1 MATAMASALSGRPV
15 LRDVAMTGEIT
26 LRGRVLPIGG
36 VKEKVLGAHR
46 AGITRVILPRD
57 NEADLEDIPD
67 EVRSRLEFHC
77 VSTLDEAFDLALAR
91 PAGPRPSRT
100 TPAAGQPGRTGR
112 WRLAAW
118 GVTWSRVPESVGQA
132 PEREIARP
140 SRVPR
145 RACRLRRPVG
155 GDSRDGVGERPMSSA
170 GMR

>member
-1 MATAMASALSGRPV
+1 
-15 LRDVAMTGEIT
+15 MTGEIT

-46 AGITRVILPRD
+46 AGITHVILPRD
-57 NEADLEDIPD
+57 NEADLEDIPE

-77 VSTLDEAFDLALAR
+77 VSTLDEAFALALA
-91 PAGPRPSRT
+91 PARSAPPSRT
-100 TPAAGQPGRTGR
+100 TPASGQQPGRTGR

-140 SRVPR
+140 SRDSR
-145 RACRLRRPVG
+145 RACRSPAG
-155 GDSRDGVGERPMSSA
+155 GWVATAETELGNAPCHPLG
-170 GMR
+170 